1 MATQNTT
8 IVSPNLTFG
17 FLAWWTI
24 RQGIYDVQT
33 LHNVGDEE
41 KLPAAVKSLIVGAEP
56 KSAWL
61 KATQLGVKGSTS
73 VTHDPTLR
81 ARFLTRDVGDGLRA
95 VIREEIDQD
104 EKAVSTQQLALLGF
118 DADDNTIAATIQNF
132 APPGSAIGLGNEL
145 VTLIESMAED
155 MEGRIGHVDDT
166 KVRSA
171 LLRWLE
177 IKHRVCVRGTGGVYY
192 IPLTPTSFEAVRD
205 EVVAVRSWIK
215 ECNLG
220 SFSVVQLTKDGATSI
235 DDIQESA
242 VAEILNELASV
253 NESLDQYENSTGM
266 NSGSRMYSAS
276 TQVEKVD
283 ALKAKAKHL
292 EEALGDIILKVQVQ
306 LDMTAKRAVQMRMSA
321 AALVQNERTV
331 KEKAKSQRGKKSGA
345 ALDRQ
350 RVKAV

>member
-1 MATQNTT
+1 MANQNTT
-8 IVSPNLTFG
+8 TVNNLTFG

-24 RQGIYDVQT
+24 RQDIYDVQT
-33 LHNVGDEE
+33 LHNVGELEE
-41 KLPAAVKSLIVGAEP
+41 LPAAVKNLIVGAEP

-61 KATQLGVKGSTS
+61 KATQLGVKGSPS
-73 VTHDPTLR
+73 ATHDPTLR

-118 DADDNTIAATIQNF
+118 DDKDMTISATIQNF
-132 APPGSAIGLGNEL
+132 THPSQKRMADEL
-145 VTLIESMAED
+145 VALITSMADD
-155 MEGRIGHVDDT
+155 MEQRIGHVDDT

-177 IKHRVCVRGTGGVYY
+177 LKHRVCVRGTGGVYY
-192 IPLTPTSFEAVRD
+192 IPLTQSSFNTVRN

-242 VAEILNELASV
+242 VAEILNELTTV
-253 NESLDQYENSTGM
+253 NQSLDQYENSAGM

-276 TQVEKVD
+276 TQVERVT
-283 ALKAKAKHL
+283 ALQAKAKHL

-306 LDMTAKRAVQMRMSA
+306 LDMTARRAVEMRHTA
-321 AALVQNERTV
+321 AALVQNERAV
-331 KEKAKSQRGKKSGA
+331 KERNKAQKGKKSGA

-350 RVKAV
+350 RVKTV